1 MQKHLSENFSIENLA
16 ELLGVSSS
24 YFNRLFVK
32 ETGLTPLGYLN
43 HLRIAH
49 AALLLSDTI
58 LSVDEVAKKCGFSCG
73 NYFCKVFRKALGYS
87 PLRVSAAVRSI
98 KSGKSLERSKS
109 ILLKKFMKSTV
120 LLQPVSAP

>member
-58 LSVDEVAKKCGFSCG
+58 LSVDEVLQGIPQGAWIF
-73 NYFCKVFRKALGYS
+73 

-98 KSGKSLERSKS
+98 KSGQSLERSKS

>member
-73 NYFCKVFRKALGYS
+73 IPQGAWIF

-98 KSGKSLERSKS
+98 KSGQSLERSKS

>member
-43 HLRIAH
+43 HLRI
-49 AALLLSDTI
+49 
-58 LSVDEVAKKCGFSCG
+58 VDEVAKKCGFSCG

-87 PLRVSAAVRSI
+87 PSEFRQRSGVLNQV
-98 KSGKSLERSKS
+98 KA
-109 ILLKKFMKSTV
+109 LKGANQSC
-120 LLQPVSAP
+120 

>member
-73 NYFCKVFRKALGYS
+73 NYFCKVFRKAFGYS
-87 PLRVSAAVRSI
+87 PSEFRQRSGVLNQV
-98 KSGKSLERSKS
+98 KA
-109 ILLKKFMKSTV
+109 LKGANQSC
-120 LLQPVSAP
+120 

>member
-1 MQKHLSENFSIENLA
+1 MQKHRSENFSIENLA

-87 PLRVSAAVRSI
+87 PSEFRQRSGVLNQV
-98 KSGKSLERSKS
+98 KA
-109 ILLKKFMKSTV
+109 LKGANQSC
-120 LLQPVSAP
+120 